1 MLISTR
7 YGPIG
12 KARRRRENGMRD
24 LEPELMKL
32 VRAIVAGDE
41 AAVSNRLATT
51 PALAHAR
58 FERGATR
65 QEADVY
71 FIDAIKR
78 YIVAGD
84 SALHVAAAAYRRH
97 IVQALLASGADVRAK
112 NRRGAEP
119 LHAAAAGVPCSDHWN
134 PAAQAETVKCL
145 IEAGADPNALD
156 KSGVAPLH
164 VAVRTRCA
172 AGVKA
177 LLDSAADPQR
187 RNKNGSTP
195 MLLATRT
202 TGRGGSTSPEAK
214 AQQQEIVHLLL
225 RD

>member
-1 MLISTR
+1 M
-7 YGPIG
+7 
-12 KARRRRENGMRD
+12 
-24 LEPELMKL
+24 
-32 VRAIVAGDE
+32 
-41 AAVSNRLATT
+41 
-51 PALAHAR
+51 
-58 FERGATR
+58 
-65 QEADVY
+65 
-71 FIDAIKR
+71 
-78 YIVAGD
+78 
-84 SALHVAAAAYRRH
+84 
-97 IVQALLASGADVRAK
+97 
-112 NRRGAEP
+112 
-119 LHAAAAGVPCSDHWN
+119 PCSDHWN

-172 AGVKA
+172 AGVMA